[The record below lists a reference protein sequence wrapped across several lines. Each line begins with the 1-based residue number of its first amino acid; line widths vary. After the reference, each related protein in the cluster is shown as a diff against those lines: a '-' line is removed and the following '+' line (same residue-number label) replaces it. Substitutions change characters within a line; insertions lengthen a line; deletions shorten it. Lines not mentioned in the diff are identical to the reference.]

1 MSSNDIKCIN
11 TLRVL
16 GAEIITK
23 AKSGHPG
30 IVLGAAPIAHT
41 LFTRHL
47 NINAQD
53 EKWFNRDRFIL
64 SAGHGS
70 ALLYMLLHLSGY
82 NISMDDLKN
91 FRQKGSKTPGH
102 PEYGHVPGVEITTGP
117 LGQGLASSVGFA
129 IAESYLA
136 AKFNKPEYSIIDH
149 YTYVLCGDGDL
160 QEGVAMEAMSLAGHL
175 GLGKLIVLYDS
186 NDVQLDGDVS
196 LANSEEIEQKVL
208 SMNWNYLKDV

>member
-64 SAGHGS
+64 SGGHGS
-70 ALLYMLLHLSGY
+70 SLLYALLHFFGY
-82 NISMDDLKN
+82 A
-91 FRQKGSKTPGH
+91 R
-102 PEYGHVPGVEITTGP
+102 
-117 LGQGLASSVGFA
+117 
-129 IAESYLA
+129 
-136 AKFNKPEYSIIDH
+136 
-149 YTYVLCGDGDL
+149 C
-160 QEGVAMEAMSLAGHL
+160 
-175 GLGKLIVLYDS
+175 
-186 NDVQLDGDVS
+186 
-196 LANSEEIEQKVL
+196 
-208 SMNWNYLKDV
+208 